1 MNEVTLRLPKRHAAQ
16 RQVVTEARRFN
27 VMACGRRFGKTTLG
41 LDVLIS
47 EKGGALDGYPVA
59 WFAPNSKLFDEV
71 WHEAKRLLR
80 PIATRVDSQQNAIT
94 LVTGGRVDFWTLHNT
109 DAPGI
114 GRKYARVVIDEA
126 AIASKLHRQWPMAIR
141 PTLTDYSGDA
151 WFLSTPRGA
160 NYFKTLFER
169 TDEGWKSWQMP
180 TVTNP
185 HINPAEVEAAKAEL
199 PRLVYEQEYEAKF
212 VTEFGAVFKEPMRY
226 DEPPTEGFTEATGCD
241 FAYTSKS
248 GDYTVFI
255 QGRKAGDKLYLT
267 DAYRDQAEINTW
279 VSRLAIMPRPFA
291 FIGGQE
297 KGITQLLKQQDITIT
312 TKSATTDKL
321 ARAQPVIAAW
331 NRGDVLV
338 PTNAPWLDD
347 ILPEILSFT
356 GNEKLD
362 DHDDTVDAL
371 AGLHHALF
379 MQREPR
385 VTII

>member
-16 RQVVTEARRFN
+16 RQVVQEARRFN
-27 VMACGRRFGKTTLG
+27 VLACGRRFGKTTLG

-47 EKGGALDGYPVA
+47 NKGGALDGYPVA

-80 PIATRVDSQQNAIT
+80 PITSRVDSQQNTIT

-114 GRKYARVVIDEA
+114 GRKYARIVIDEA
-126 AIASKLHRQWPMAIR
+126 AIASKLERQWPMAIR

-160 NYFKTLFER
+160 NYFKTLFDR
-169 TDEGWKSWQMP
+169 TDDDWRSWQMP
-180 TVTNP
+180 TTANP
-185 HINPAEVEAAKAEL
+185 HINPAEVEGAKAEL

-212 VTEFGAVFKEPMRY
+212 VTEFGAVFKEPLRY
-226 DEPPTEGFTEATGCD
+226 DDLPTEGYREATGCD

-255 QGRKAGDKLYLT
+255 TGRLSDGKLYLT
-267 DAYRDQAEINTW
+267 DGYRKQADTNEW
-279 VSRLAIMPRPFA
+279 MHALAARPNPFA

-297 KGITQLLKQQDITIT
+297 KGVTQLLRQQGIHLKTAN
-312 TKSATTDKL
+312 ATTDKL
-321 ARAQPVIAAW
+321 ARAQPVAAMW

-338 PTNAPWLDD
+338 PNAPWVDD
-347 ILPEILSFT
+347 ILPEILAFT
-356 GNEKLD
+356 GND
-362 DHDDTVDAL
+362 RVDTHDDTIDAL
-371 AGLHHALF
+371 SSLHHALT
-379 MQREPR
+379 QAPQPR
-385 VTII
+385 ARIL